1 VTTLNSPRTGII
13 GTTSNKLTYR
23 LFTGA
28 PLTGDYF
35 CGATTPATPNKSA
48 MDCREWTAVS
58 GIIEVT
64 TTTNTAFKHTIVQKN
79 FKGGNSTFLL
89 GDNYVYGDLLTT
101 FYLFPKNKH
110 KKVPF
115 VITNGTFFLNN
126 KTFIYCFV

>member
-1 VTTLNSPRTGII
+1 LTLDIEPSLIVNTVTALNSPRTGII

-35 CGATTPATPNKSA
+35 CGATTPATPINQQWTAVSGV
-48 MDCREWTAVS
+48 TAVS

-64 TTTNTAFKHTIVQKN
+64 TTTNGLLLSSILSCLKVTLKS
-79 FKGGNSTFLL
+79 GNSTFLL

-101 FYLFPKNKH
+101 N
-110 KKVPF
+110 
-115 VITNGTFFLNN
+115 
-126 KTFIYCFV
+126 

>member
-1 VTTLNSPRTGII
+1 VKCNSSNLVYNYTSSEALTLDIRPSLIVNTVTTLNSPRTGII

-64 TTTNTAFKHTIVQKN
+64 TTTNTAFKHTIVLK
-79 FKGGNSTFLL
+79 KTLK
-89 GDNYVYGDLLTT
+89 VEIAP
-101 FYLFPKNKH
+101 FY
-110 KKVPF
+110 
-115 VITNGTFFLNN
+115 
-126 KTFIYCFV
+126 